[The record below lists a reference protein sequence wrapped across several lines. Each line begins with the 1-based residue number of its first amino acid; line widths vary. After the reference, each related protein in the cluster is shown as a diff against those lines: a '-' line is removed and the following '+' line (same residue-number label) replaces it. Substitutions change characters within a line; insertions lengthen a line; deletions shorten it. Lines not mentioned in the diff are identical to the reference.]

1 MHDRAGGPPPEPA
14 TERRRGLDGHPEHLA
29 AVLTQRGHERRLTL
43 QGHGVG
49 DETATGRK
57 GRQAALQQ
65 VRGEPA
71 TEEHRIRSGQRR
83 HRGIDVAAPDLDLG
97 ADPQPRGVPAGA
109 VGANRVLLDTD
120 RLGGRLE
127 PTGPRPFDGDRPG
140 STPQVPQPGAGSGTQ
155 VSEGEGSQG
164 PLCQQPVV
172 LEGLVGQ
179 PRSGPESGEVTVGQ
193 HPGSVTAPARRPGRR
208 RRRALL
214 VVHTGDGKGK
224 TTAAMGLAM
233 RGWAQGWSIGIV
245 QFVKSGRWRTGEQ
258 AALEALGRMH
268 AETGAGGPV
277 HWYQAGTGGS
287 WSRAGTGDRALA
299 AARRGWETT
308 AGLLAREAHDL
319 YVLDELTYPLQR
331 AWLDAV
337 EVTAA
342 LRDRPGHQH
351 VVVTGR
357 RCPAALLDA
366 ADLVT
371 EMVNRRHPL
380 ADGISGQAGIE
391 W

>member
-1 MHDRAGGPPPEPA
+1 
-14 TERRRGLDGHPEHLA
+14 
-29 AVLTQRGHERRLTL
+29 
-43 QGHGVG
+43 
-49 DETATGRK
+49 
-57 GRQAALQQ
+57 
-65 VRGEPA
+65 
-71 TEEHRIRSGQRR
+71 
-83 HRGIDVAAPDLDLG
+83 
-97 ADPQPRGVPAGA
+97 
-109 VGANRVLLDTD
+109 
-120 RLGGRLE
+120 
-127 PTGPRPFDGDRPG
+127 
-140 STPQVPQPGAGSGTQ
+140 
-155 VSEGEGSQG
+155 
-164 PLCQQPVV
+164 
-172 LEGLVGQ
+172 
-179 PRSGPESGEVTVGQ
+179 
-193 HPGSVTAPARRPGRR
+193 
-208 RRRALL
+208 
-214 VVHTGDGKGK
+214 
-224 TTAAMGLAM
+224 MGLAM